1 MATTTSAQGTDGENQ
16 ENQNDEN
23 AAGETDSAEAL
34 EGSEALGDA
43 GKKAL
48 DTMKAKWKAE
58 TAARKA
64 AEAKAAELQAAADG
78 KAAEHTANLETQ
90 RVKDEA
96 LAKANE
102 RILKSEIRREAK
114 GLLADPNDALTFLKL
129 DEFEV
134 DEDGSVDESALK
146 QAIEALLEDK
156 PYLAA
161 QGSRFTGDVNSGH
174 RKGGTNGVKQ
184 LTQSDL
190 DSMSPAEIN
199 KARRAGQFK
208 NLLGS

>member
-1 MATTTSAQGTDGENQ
+1 MANTTGTQGAEGENQ
-16 ENQNDEN
+16 EEENSSTEDEN
-23 AAGETDSAEAL
+23 LGAGDET
-34 EGSEALGDA
+34 ALGDK

-48 DTMKAKWKAE
+48 DAMKAKWKAA
-58 TAARKA
+58 TAAQKA
-64 AEAKAAELQAAADG
+64 AETLAAELQAKADG
-78 KAAEHTANLETQ
+78 KEADHTASLAAQ
-90 RVKDEA
+90 KVKDEA

-114 GLLADPNDALTFLKL
+114 GQLANPDDALVFLDL
-129 DEFEV
+129 TEIEV
-134 DEDGSVDESALK
+134 SEDGSVNESALK
-146 QAIEALLEDK
+146 QALDDLLEER

-161 QGSRFTGDVNSGH
+161 QGERRFTGEANSGH
-174 RKGGTNGVKQ
+174 RKGGTNSVKQ

-190 DSMSPAEIN
+190 DSMSSTEIN